1 MTDLLQRFDFDGTD
15 VRGEIAQ
22 LHMSYRDILSRH
34 HYPTPVRHGL
44 GQLLAATALLSANL
58 KFAGRLTLQLRL
70 EGAVRL
76 LQAETN
82 EQGQLRAIARY
93 DDVLDEQQLNL
104 SSGSMVITMEPEQGQ
119 RYQGITAIEGGD
131 IAKALEGYFAN
142 SEQLPTR
149 FWLFANDQQ
158 AAGFM
163 IQKVPAAAG
172 TEVDVDAWERIT
184 YLSSTLKAEEVF
196 NLPAEEIL
204 HRLFH
209 EEQTRIYPA
218 SALSF
223 YCTCSKERLAGALTQ
238 LGYDELDSML
248 KELGSIDINCEF
260 CQQHYRFNRDE
271 VEGLFPQRHLH

>member
-22 LHMSYRDILSRH
+22 LQMAYRDILSRH

-70 EGAVRL
+70 DGAVRL

-93 DDVLDEQQLNL
+93 DDALDEQQLNL
-104 SSGSMVITMEPEQGQ
+104 SSGSMVITIEPEQGQ

-172 TEVDVDAWERIT
+172 TEVDADAWERIT
-184 YLSSTLKAEEVF
+184 HLSSTLKTEEVF
-196 NLPAEEIL
+196 SLPAEEIL

-260 CQQHYRFNRDE
+260 CQQHYRFDRDE